1 MEIHFRQVQP
11 KDWEAIMKIEN
22 QGFSPAE
29 AASRAAMKERI
40 ENIPETFIVAAKQEE
55 ILGYIVGPTFSQRY
69 LTDELYQHTLSNNK
83 SDAYQTVLSL
93 AVARPYRHHKIGTQL
108 LTQLAQV
115 ARFQKRQAITLTC
128 LADLIPFYE
137 VNGYINEGLSASQH
151 ADEKWYNMVKIL

>member
-69 LTDELYQHTLSNNK
+69 LADELYQHTLSNNK

-93 AVARPYRHHKIGTQL
+93 AVTRPYRRHKIGTQL

-115 ARFQKRQAITLTC
+115 ARSQKRQAITLTC
-128 LADLIPFYE
+128 LATLIPFYE
-137 VNGYINEGLSASQH
+137 ANGYINEGLSASQH
-151 ADEKWYNMVKIL
+151 ADEKWYNMVKNL